1 MKYKYLKDIV
11 LEAGKKVLEDFRL
24 EIRAEEKEPYDLITD
39 TDRKIEMFIRTEIMR
54 HDPEAVFYGEE
65 YGKSGDTGDRFYII
79 DPVDGTVNFVFG
91 VPWFAVS
98 VALAEKGKITAG
110 TVINPVSGDLYYAD
124 DETPALLNEK
134 EIRAGSRDRIEESLI
149 IFGFTAHRKNIERYI
164 ADWADLFDNA
174 RKGLPL
180 LSPSLN
186 LCLVAQG
193 KADAF
198 IDFGCSMFGKSAGAF
213 ILQKAG
219 GKVRNYSGHE
229 YDFHETGI
237 VAVNSKLCI

>member
-1 MKYKYLKDIV
+1 MKYEYIKEIV
-11 LEAGKKVLEDFRL
+11 LQAGKKALEDFRL
-24 EIRAEEKEPYDLITD
+24 EIRTEEKEPYDLVTD
-39 TDRKIEMFIRTEIMR
+39 TDRKIELYISTEIKKY
-54 HDPEAVFYGEE
+54 DSEAVFYGEE
-65 YGKSGDTGDRFYII
+65 YGKTGDSGDRLYII
-79 DPVDGTVNFVFG
+79 DPVDGTANFVFG

-98 VALAEKGKITAG
+98 VALAEKGTITAAA
-110 TVINPVSGDLYYAD
+110 VFNPVSGDFYYAD
-124 DETPALLNEK
+124 DETQALHNGK
-134 EIRAGSRDRIEESLI
+134 EIRTGTCDKIEESLI
-149 IFGFTAHRKNIERYI
+149 IFGFSAHRKNIERYI
-164 ADWADLFDNA
+164 ADWAELFDNA

-219 GKVRNYSGHE
+219 GKVRNYSGQE
-229 YDFHETGI
+229 YNYHETGI
-237 VAVNSKLCI
+237 VAVNSKLRI